1 MIVRSGRQLSMTNRS
16 RNNQSL
22 GLVLGPNG
30 NSNANNPSTTSN
42 VNNGQSANSFGKGV
56 VSTTAPE
63 ARDSIPGSSRLMVS
77 QVSSLVSTGPNQASV
92 SSGPISYQGSILA
105 SVRPILGQVT
115 TSINMS
121 SPTSPLVQQPPTM
134 GVLRLGFIPNMGYAQ
149 GTRDSPYAK
158 PTSLIVGGGTYP
170 SM

>member
-56 VSTTAPE
+56 VSTTALE
-63 ARDSIPGSSRLMVS
+63 ARDSI
-77 QVSSLVSTGPNQASV
+77 GPNQASV